1 MAGQSGTTRD
11 CTGRPDD
18 VMEDGDCI
26 GGSLRDLIG
35 IETCFCWTDACN
47 IDNLLTR
54 NFVVVIF
61 ALAYY
66 MIQ

>member
-1 MAGQSGTTRD
+1 MNFLSGGGTQRG
-11 CTGRPDD
+11 CMERPDD
-18 VMEDGDCI
+18 IFNDGDC
-26 GGSLRDLIG
+26 LDLFLV
-35 IETCFCWTDACN
+35 ETCFCWTDACN
-47 IDNLLTR
+47 SANLFTS

>member
-1 MAGQSGTTRD
+1 MNFLSGGGTQRG
-11 CTGRPDD
+11 CTARPDD
-18 VMEDGDCI
+18 IMNDGDCI
-26 GGSLRDLIG
+26 DLLL

-47 IDNLLTR
+47 SANLFTP